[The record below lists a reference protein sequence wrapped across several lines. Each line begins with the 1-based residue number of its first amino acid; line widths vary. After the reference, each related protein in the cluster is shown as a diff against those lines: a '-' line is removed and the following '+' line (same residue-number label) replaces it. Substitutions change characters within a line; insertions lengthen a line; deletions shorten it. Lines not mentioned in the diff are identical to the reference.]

1 MPSRGKEHPLPDPE
15 RYIRQTN
22 RPGNRRKLPLAME
35 QLDALLSAPADDDEE
50 FEKLW
55 AQAMATATQQP
66 DLFPPTPNHRAS
78 RAAPL
83 PTASSYGVP
92 VRSSGAAPIQRR
104 RKPVASVRAPPH
116 ALIEAATKLVPRPQ
130 PAQPACHRPK
140 SAPVVGVRV
149 QRSSAV
155 NARKLA
161 ALLTEPPSP
170 LSRPR
175 APTSRKTTPAAI
187 SATPADD
194 PDGKVQYSAATAPK
208 DRDRPKKPVPPPHHP
223 TARQKARATLLAVFG
238 GTLSDLEEE
247 DHAPVTASITT
258 QPDSDTRPVTT
269 ERAIPPS
276 APSTQPA
283 ALSTQPAAAANANEE
298 GSQTPATPKDTP
310 TSTIRTP
317 VATTPRSLP
326 SVPVRVNDDLIIH
339 VPYHA
344 ARVSRVYKVRLATRR
359 YTLRFDRTGRCHYV
373 REFPA

>member
-1 MPSRGKEHPLPDPE
+1 
-15 RYIRQTN
+15 
-22 RPGNRRKLPLAME
+22 ME

-66 DLFPPTPNHRAS
+66 DLFPPTPHHRAS

-83 PTASSYGVP
+83 PTASTHGVP

-116 ALIEAATKLVPRPQ
+116 ALIEAARKPVPRPQ
-130 PAQPACHRPK
+130 PAQPAYHRSK

-170 LSRPR
+170 LNRPR
-175 APTSRKTTPAAI
+175 IPTTRKATPAAI
-187 SATPADD
+187 STTPADD
-194 PDGKVQYSAATAPK
+194 PDGKVQSSGDAAPK
-208 DRDRPKKPVPPPHHP
+208 DRGRPKKPTPPPHHP

-247 DHAPVTASITT
+247 DHAPVPASITT
-258 QPDSDTRPVTT
+258 QPDSDTIPVTT

-283 ALSTQPAAAANANEE
+283 AAADTNEE
-298 GSQTPATPKDTP
+298 GSRTPATPKDAP

-326 SVPVRVNDDLIIH
+326 SVPVRVSDDLIIH

-359 YTLRFDRTGRCHYV
+359 YTLRFDRTGHCHYV